1 MLKIFKNNNVRILI
15 LVIIVLISSFV
26 LYYIFKN
33 KSSTIDKFTS
43 ITNNTNTIYYF
54 YSDWCP
60 YCNEFSNEWK
70 QYKNKIAQNNIN
82 INIIE
87 VNNCQNSEL
96 CAKYNIEGF
105 PTLIFQLEND
115 FIKYNNSY
123 TADELYTFTLNL

>member
-1 MLKIFKNNNVRILI
+1 MLKIFKNNKFRISI
-15 LVIIVLISSFV
+15 FVIIILLISSFV

-33 KSSTIDKFTS
+33 KFSKIDKFTA
-43 ITNNTNTIYYF
+43 INNNTLYYF
-54 YSDWCP
+54 YSTWCP
-60 YCNEFSNEWK
+60 YCNEFSKEWE

-87 VNNCQNSEL
+87 VNNCENNEL
-96 CAKYNIEGF
+96 CTKYNIEGF
-105 PTLIFQLEND
+105 PTLIFQLENN